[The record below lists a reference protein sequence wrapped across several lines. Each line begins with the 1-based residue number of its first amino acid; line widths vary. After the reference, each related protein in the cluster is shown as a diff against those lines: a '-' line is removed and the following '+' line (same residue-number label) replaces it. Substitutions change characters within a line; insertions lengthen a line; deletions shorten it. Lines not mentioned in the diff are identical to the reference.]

1 MVVTPVGRQWK
12 LVDFD
17 TYVALPGSF
26 VAFLVKSGD
35 FLFSMYRVCPCVYV
49 FFFWMTQ
56 AVVMR
61 AVLKHQWR
69 SEYHLLT
76 LMIDAVLF
84 VCIWARDRDLRGE
97 FVGILKTSLVPVRE
111 TALSSPTG
119 WVSRSQPRKAELE
132 G

>member
-12 LVDFD
+12 IIDFD

-26 VAFLVKSGD
+26 VAFLVRSGD
-35 FLFSMYRVCPCVYV
+35 FLFSMYGVCPCVYV
-49 FFFWMTQ
+49 FLLWMTQ

-76 LMIDAVLF
+76 LYT
-84 VCIWARDRDLRGE
+84 GS
-97 FVGILKTSLVPVRE
+97 GSKTCDKNSLGYCGQ
-111 TALSSPTG
+111 ASP
-119 WVSRSQPRKAELE
+119 R
-132 G
+132 